1 MISYLE
7 GTLLAEG
14 EGYII
19 LKTGGIGFKVFVSE
33 ATRHVLRGA
42 EIAKLFC
49 HLRIKQEEA
58 IDLYGFLSQE
68 ALEFFEVLLGVQGV
82 GPKAALG
89 VCSLGSTQEL
99 GKAIQD
105 GDEKF
110 FARVKG
116 IGTKRVKK
124 IILELSGKLLQDER
138 VSNIKDE
145 EAVGALV
152 SLGFTKR
159 EAIRSLVEVPEDL
172 STPERVKRALRAL
185 RG

>member
-7 GTLLAEG
+7 GELMAEG
-14 EGYII
+14 EGYIL
-19 LKTGGIGFKVFVSE
+19 LKTGGVGFKVFVSE
-33 ATRHVLRGA
+33 ATRQALRGA
-42 EIAKLFC
+42 EIAKIFC
-49 HLRIKQEEA
+49 HLRIRQEEA
-58 IDLYGFLSQE
+58 IDLYGFLNRE
-68 ALEFFEVLLGVQGV
+68 TLEFFEVLLGVQGV

-99 GKAIQD
+99 SKAIQE

-110 FARVKG
+110 FARVRG
-116 IGTKRVKK
+116 IGAKRVKK
-124 IILELSGKLLQDER
+124 IILELSGKLLRDDQAPTAA
-138 VSNIKDE
+138 NE

-159 EAIRSLVEVPEDL
+159 EAIRSLAEVPEDL
-172 STPERVKRALRAL
+172 PTPERVKRALRAL